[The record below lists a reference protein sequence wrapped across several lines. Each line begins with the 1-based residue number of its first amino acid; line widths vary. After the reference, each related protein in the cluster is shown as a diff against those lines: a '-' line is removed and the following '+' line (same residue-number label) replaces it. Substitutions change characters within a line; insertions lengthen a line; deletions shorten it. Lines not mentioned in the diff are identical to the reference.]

1 VTGLTIMVDEVQKLS
16 SDISTLSRALG
27 RVEASVEEAKAQ
39 NADIKGHLIRQDE
52 RAETNKNL
60 AIAARTETEARQ
72 VERFDRLEQKTTLT
86 YGLASAAMKFV
97 DETGVPLAQ
106 WHREEGSKLGG
117 RVSLLEQARIAE
129 ATERAQAETARAGQE
144 GELRGKAWMVAKIIA
159 LVVAIGGILGWLGAD
174 RISAMLFTMAVRLGH
189 E

>member
-86 YGLASAAMKFV
+86 YG
-97 DETGVPLAQ
+97 
-106 WHREEGSKLGG
+106 
-117 RVSLLEQARIAE
+117 
-129 ATERAQAETARAGQE
+129 
-144 GELRGKAWMVAKIIA
+144 
-159 LVVAIGGILGWLGAD
+159 
-174 RISAMLFTMAVRLGH
+174 H
-189 E
+189 EIR